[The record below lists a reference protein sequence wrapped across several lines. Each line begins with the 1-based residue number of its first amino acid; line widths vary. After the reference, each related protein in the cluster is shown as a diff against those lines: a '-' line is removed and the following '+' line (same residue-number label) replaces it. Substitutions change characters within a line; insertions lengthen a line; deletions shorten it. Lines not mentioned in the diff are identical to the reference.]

1 MGSNSNPSEDNFDEE
16 EVYQNIYGLKNPEQY
31 LEIKKAKEQE
41 FIVEVKSKEKTV
53 TQQNLLYSIGN
64 TKTQDNYD
72 NKAQDLIEKVDN
84 NNDKRKYS
92 ESETLI
98 NDQSMEQNI
107 NNDEEKR
114 KTIDEEK
121 LMKTPKRLI

>member
-41 FIVEVKSKEKTV
+41 FKEKIM

-64 TKTQDNYD
+64 TKTQDDYN
-72 NKAQDLIEKVDN
+72 NKAYDLIEKVDN

-92 ESETLI
+92 ESETLM